1 MAKARQFRYYGINS
15 PKNYPIGDEVAS
27 GEHAMNATNLIN
39 GKVFNLTENN
49 PAFQIGIQ
57 SLPGTKFYLNGKNG
71 DNSIII
77 GSTGIYE
84 LNTENININMTD
96 LRFDYNSI
104 KNIINNNNAY
114 LIVDVIYMKD
124 SASGGVS

>member
-15 PKNYPIGDEVAS
+15 PENYPTGNEVAS
-27 GEHAMNATNLIN
+27 GEHSMSATNLIN
-39 GKVFNLTENN
+39 GKVFNLTNSN

-57 SLPGTKFYLNGKNG
+57 SLPGTKFYLNGKDG

-84 LNTENININMTD
+84 LNTENININITD

-104 KNIINNNNAY
+104 QKIINNNNAY

-124 SASGGVS
+124 NASGGVS

>member
-1 MAKARQFRYYGINS
+1 
-15 PKNYPIGDEVAS
+15 
-27 GEHAMNATNLIN
+27 
-39 GKVFNLTENN
+39 
-49 PAFQIGIQ
+49 
-57 SLPGTKFYLNGKNG
+57 LPGTKFYLNGKNG

-104 KNIINNNNAY
+104 QNIINNHNAY

-124 SASGGVS
+124 NTNGGVS